1 MIEALKDDKV
11 INEMGGRFKFTAL
24 VQHRI
29 RQLMDGARPLV
40 DRKGRSDFDIA
51 VQEIIEGKITYQLE
65 GGEVV
70 PGMVQVEAPHTT
82 PEVAEAPVQV
92 APTTEVPAVTSEA
105 DSLTAGIEAIAEAA
119 EAAEAEESKPENP
132 AE

>member
-24 VQHRI
+24 VQHRV

-65 GGEVV
+65 GEEAA
-70 PGMVQVEAPHTT
+70 PGMVQIET
-82 PEVAEAPVQV
+82 PADNTAKDASTDVAQATDAPV
-92 APTTEVPAVTSEA
+92 VTSEV
-105 DSLTAGIEAIAEAA
+105 DSLAAGIEAIAEAA
-119 EAAEAEESKPENP
+119 EAAEAEENTPENP
-132 AE
+132 AG